1 MGTNRSEGGGGFTVH
16 LRLIEIV
23 KYDKPEPNGINLPTP
38 QPPPLPTQFLSMSVK
53 KPYLSMH
60 ILHTVLHTFP

>member
-1 MGTNRSEGGGGFTVH
+1 MGTNRSEGGGGYTVH

-23 KYDKPEPNGINLPTP
+23 KYDKPEPTYQLPS
-38 QPPPLPTQFLSMSVK
+38 PPPLPTQFLSMSVK